1 MYLLISILQYRHGQS
16 VQRPNLQGGI
26 HQLLHSVGLY
36 NFRISIVLIKLLVI
50 FRGSE
55 KHQSPL
61 LSQVSFWEVI
71 LAGVVHRGCLP
82 WESVVSGLPLKFLGA
97 TNGCGGRSHATLERK
112 RGGTSWQVAHGNSMS
127 MRLLFIDEW

>member
-16 VQRPNLQGGI
+16 VQRANLEGGI
-26 HQLLHSVGLY
+26 QQLPHSVGLY
-36 NFRISIVLIKLLVI
+36 NLRTPIALIKLLVI

-61 LSQVSFWEVI
+61 LSQVSLREVI

-97 TNGCGGRSHATLERK
+97 TDGCGGRGHATLERK
-112 RGGTSWQVAHGNSMS
+112 RGGTSWHVAHSYAVSVGF
-127 MRLLFIDEW
+127 LFIDEW